1 MDEISSSAS
10 PTITINALN
19 ASGLPNDVKIKS
31 IGESGMCH
39 CILAVKLLGGDS
51 ERFAEGS

>member
-19 ASGLPNDVKIKS
+19 ESGLPKDVKIKS

-39 CILAVKLLGGDS
+39 CMLAVKLLGGDS